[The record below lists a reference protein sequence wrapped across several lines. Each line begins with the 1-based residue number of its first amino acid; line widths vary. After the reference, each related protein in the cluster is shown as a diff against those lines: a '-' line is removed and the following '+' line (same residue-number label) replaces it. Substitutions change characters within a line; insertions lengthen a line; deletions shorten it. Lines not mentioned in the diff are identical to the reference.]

1 MLVPLLLIGCAQ
13 SVALGVGR
21 RAVVR
26 SFGTVVLPAA
36 LAASA
41 AAAPEGDAAPSTQGL
56 LRQARSQLDPCAQ
69 LIDDGN
75 WDGVRTVVKTP
86 PLANVRALST
96 KLADE
101 LGEAGEDIVVS
112 REDCVQALQMLDT
125 FVYNNN
131 FINEQNG
138 QGKRGAGVKIDRV
151 TPLGYLGEAKDA
163 LDAIL
168 KTGTAAPK
176 AS

>member
-1 MLVPLLLIGCAQ
+1 MRPLSTLQLLGLTQAAALTVPN
-13 SVALGVGR
+13 R
-21 RAVVR
+21 RTVVR
-26 SFGTVVLPAA
+26 NIIGTCALPAFT
-36 LAASA
+36 ASA
-41 AAAPEGDAAPSTQGL
+41 IAGDSAPSTQGL
-56 LRQARSQLDPCAQ
+56 LRQARSQLDPCAK

-75 WDGVRTVVKTP
+75 WDGVRTAVKTP

-101 LGEAGEDIVVS
+101 LGEAGEDIVVM
-112 REDCVQALQMLDT
+112 REDFVQAVQMLDM

-168 KTGTAAPK
+168 KTAT
-176 AS
+176 